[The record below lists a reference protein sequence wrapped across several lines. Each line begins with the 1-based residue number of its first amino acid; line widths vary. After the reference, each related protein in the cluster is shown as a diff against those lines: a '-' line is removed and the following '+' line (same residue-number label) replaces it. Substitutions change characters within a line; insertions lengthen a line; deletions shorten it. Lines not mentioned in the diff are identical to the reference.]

1 MFVNGHAGTGA
12 FIKREKIWE
21 KKWEEKKKKKGRK
34 KGRKRRRCKCKF
46 ARLI

>member
-21 KKWEEKKKKKGRK
+21 KKWEEKRRNGKKKGK
-34 KGRKRRRCKCKF
+34 ET
-46 ARLI
+46 